1 MLCRTKNWTHV
12 KKYIGYLRYDTKKEL
27 DILNDLYRNE
37 LRLYKNFFQP
47 VIKLASKER
56 IGGKIHRKYELAK
69 TPYQRVMES
78 KEVPENKKQELRKI
92 YQSLNP
98 AELKRAIDRKLDLLY
113 KAYQEKN
120 KSSKVKPS
128 KKLKP
133 ISVSFLTAQP
143 NPIRCHN

>member
-1 MLCRTKNWTHV
+1 M
-12 KKYIGYLRYDTKKEL
+12 KKYVGYLRYDTQKEV

-47 VIKLASKER
+47 VIKLISKER
-56 IGGKIHRKYELAK
+56 IGGKIHRRYDFTK

-78 KEVPENKKQELRKI
+78 KEVSEEKKQELKKI

-98 AELKRAIDRKLDLLY
+98 AQLKRAIDRKLDLLY
-113 KAYQEKN
+113 KAYQNKN
-120 KSSKVKPS
+120 KSEKVNIN

-133 ISVSFLTAQP
+133 FSLTFDLAKP
-143 NPIRCHN
+143 KTIHLPS